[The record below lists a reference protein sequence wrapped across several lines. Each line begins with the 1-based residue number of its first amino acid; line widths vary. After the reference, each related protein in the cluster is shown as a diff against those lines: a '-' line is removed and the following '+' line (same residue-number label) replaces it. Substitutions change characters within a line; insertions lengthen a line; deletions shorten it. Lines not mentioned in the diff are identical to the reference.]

1 MLRAIMPRRWEI
13 WMSIGV
19 TAVALAG
26 CAVTPRVAIE
36 RATAS
41 AGEGK
46 ARAALEQFD
55 AVALRRDLSDSERI
69 EALVGAA
76 HACDQLGDGECARS
90 RLERAVDRDVPGLVE
105 PVEFEL
111 AERLRD
117 RDPGRALSLYYRAA
131 GGAEKHRAGG
141 FPYRAAMDR
150 ILQLS
155 MSPGR

>member
-1 MLRAIMPRRWEI
+1 MPCGRAGRWTT
-13 WMSIGV
+13 WV
-19 TAVALAG
+19 LFG
-26 CAVTPRVAIE
+26 CASLLAACAATP
-36 RATAS
+36 
-41 AGEGK
+41 
-46 ARAALEQFD
+46 RAALEHAAAAAGEGRPREALERYD
-55 AVALRRDLSDSERI
+55 AAASRRDASDGERI
-69 EALVGAA
+69 EALLGAA
-76 HACDQLGDGECARS
+76 HACDALGDSECARQ

-117 RDPGRALSLYYRAA
+117 RDPGRALALYYRAA

-155 MSPGR
+155 LSPVR

>member
-1 MLRAIMPRRWEI
+1 
-13 WMSIGV
+13 V
-19 TAVALAG
+19 LAG

-36 RATAS
+36 HAA
-41 AGEGK
+41 AAANEGK
-46 ARAALEQFD
+46 ARAALEQYD
-55 AVALRRDLSDSERI
+55 TIAARRDVSDGERI

-76 HACDQLGDGECARS
+76 HACDQLGDGECARQ

-111 AERLRD
+111 AERLRE

-155 MSPGR
+155 MSPAR